1 MPWRRSWQPTPVFL
15 PGESHG
21 QRSLVGYSSWGHRV
35 RHNWSDLAGMPLM
48 SVVLKAIYENMLA
61 FISGTCLCIHILYTN
76 ISSTLYP
83 HDQGILANPSD
94 WVIKNLC
101 ETSLGLALFFV
112 EFLVETIMKGT
123 SSDSFELEWIWSLA
137 KGTEQVTLSRKLS
150 IFFNLNYSYFTMLC

>member
-48 SVVLKAIYENMLA
+48 SIVLRAIYENILA
-61 FISGTCLCIHILYTN
+61 FISGTCLCIHILHTN

-83 HDQGILANPSD
+83 HDQRILANPSD

-101 ETSLGLALFFV
+101 ETSLGLVLSFV
-112 EFLVETIMKGT
+112 EFLVETIIKDT
-123 SSDSFELEWIWSLA
+123 SSDSLWPSMNLI
-137 KGTEQVTLSRKLS
+137 LSQGDWAGDIK
-150 IFFNLNYSYFTMLC
+150 